1 MSMPSDTNSD
11 IAEAVEKIAPHG
23 AAPETRHGS
32 ARLTREQSGFAI
44 ASLIAFVGV
53 AFLGPAMARALQRQ
67 KRLEERLARRARDAR
82 HRARAAGRHAQK
94 RLRKLGDTTFR
105 R

>member
-11 IAEAVEKIAPHG
+11 IAEAVEKITPHKATPKASRPG
-23 AAPETRHGS
+23 
-32 ARLTREQSGFAI
+32 RLTREQSGIAI
-44 ASLIAFVGV
+44 ASLVAFVGV
-53 AFLGPAMARALQRQ
+53 ALIGPAMARALQKQ
-67 KRLEERLARRARDAR
+67 KRLQTRVARRARDAR
-82 HRARAAGRHAQK
+82 QRAGAAGRHAQK